1 MGDRMLRP
9 RKVSLLTPQVR
20 GQEGDV
26 LTNAGSQLQ
35 QHVVAAQLGE
45 QLQQS
50 AYRGTGASL
59 PGVQQL
65 ARGVGVRFQ
74 LPDLQVLKAHLLR
87 QHGPVGRHLRPH
99 VQEQRQAAPHSH
111 VESSQGQGGCGE
123 DRGHRPRAGTFCSHG
138 GLSWSCGADGSRCLP
153 ALPLSP
159 TAPAPPRGLSLSEKH
174 RPALQSG
181 APRKSAEA
189 GASTST
195 LAVSGG
201 GRQGGGWEVGIC
213 LLISREVR
221 GAALEVWWWW

>member
-1 MGDRMLRP
+1 
-9 RKVSLLTPQVR
+9 
-20 GQEGDV
+20 V

-35 QHVVAAQLGE
+35 QHIVAAQLGE

-59 PGVQQL
+59 PGVQQP
-65 ARGVGVRFQ
+65 ARGVGVRLQ
-74 LPDLQVLKAHLLR
+74 LPDLQVLKVHLLR
-87 QHGPVGRHLRPH
+87 QHSPVGRHLRPH

-111 VESSQGQGGCGE
+111 VESSQGQGGCGG

-138 GLSWSCGADGSRCLP
+138 GLSWRSRCLP

-159 TAPAPPRGLSLSEKH
+159 TAPAPPRGLSLSEKR

-181 APRKSAEA
+181 ASRKSAEA

-201 GRQGGGWEVGIC
+201 GRKGGGGKSE
-213 LLISREVR
+213 S
-221 GAALEVWWWW
+221 AF